1 MKKLLL
7 LLAAVLLLAGCS
19 TAKPNFVFL
28 EKTAVDQNTGLVWT
42 LNANMP
48 GHQLIWRGDDNVYE
62 YMKRLNETNYAGY
75 ADWRVPT
82 KNEMESLIRYAKS
95 LGYVADRYETWP
107 YQKLR
112 QAGFS
117 DVRDYDYW
125 TSTRKSPQEM
135 WVADLAKGE
144 VQPKPENKPYC
155 LWPVRGSSLKP

>member
-1 MKKLLL
+1 MKRILTLIACL
-7 LLAAVLLLAGCS
+7 ILTACAAQHSLVLKETTVL
-19 TAKPNFVFL
+19 
-28 EKTAVDQNTGLVWT
+28 DQTTGLVWAK
-42 LNANMP
+42 NANMP
-48 GHQLIWRGDDNVYE
+48 GKPLEWRGDDNVYAFIL
-62 YMKRLNETNYAGY
+62 KLNSGNYAGY